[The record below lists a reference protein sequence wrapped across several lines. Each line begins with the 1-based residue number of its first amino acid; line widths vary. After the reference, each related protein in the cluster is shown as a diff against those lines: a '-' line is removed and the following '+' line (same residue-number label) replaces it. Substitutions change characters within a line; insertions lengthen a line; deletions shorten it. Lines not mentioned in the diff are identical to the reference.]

1 MSLNTRLV
9 RRSLSANR
17 VRLLLT
23 SFAIVIGVGFITA
36 SFVLADGL
44 RDSFERL
51 SVSANRADLTVRSVE
66 ELDARLPFT
75 DTLIGAIA
83 KVPGVAAA
91 IGQVETERI
100 QPVMADG
107 KPVTTPGPPQ
117 LGFAWTDSSA
127 SPFRIKSGKP
137 PTKDA
142 EFALDDL
149 TASANN
155 FEVGKTYDLL
165 TPTGTHRATL
175 VGTTLFGPDNVTLGA
190 TLSHLT
196 FEQAQSWFGL
206 VGQVQTIA
214 VVVDTSADRTTV
226 EADIAELLPGR
237 IEVASQA
244 TLTSE
249 TEDEYGAIS
258 NILGSVLLA
267 FAFLSLFVSSFIIAN
282 TYSVVVAQ
290 RIRELALMRALGASS
305 IQVRRLVLSEA
316 GVVGLSASIIGIAIG
331 VGLAAGIRALFDAL
345 GLGLPAADVILK
357 PRTLITALLSGTVV
371 TVLAALRPAR
381 RAAAILPVAAMAAS
395 TTGAEPVLPRRGL
408 VIGSAVGAVGIGS
421 GIAGFATAGQTR
433 TVTLAGAALC
443 LVLTVLITAPKLA
456 TPFVQVIGS
465 WLPRTFGVSGRL
477 GLSNTQRNPRRTA
490 TTASALTIGLT
501 VVTSALV
508 IGASIKDHLRETVS
522 SAFDPDTVV
531 VYSSGALGVPSELPF
546 SIKEGFAKD
555 PTFSSVTSVRNG
567 RLRIDGKPTKV
578 TGTEVEKL
586 TSLVDVEL
594 LEGQFS
600 FEPNNIAFLD
610 TVATARAIDVG
621 DTVSAQLTD
630 GSLRPLK
637 VSAIYGSDTTLGD
650 AMITLDWWELVNPSP
665 TDSILVARFDEV
677 VAEAARAE
685 RIKQLNDAFPQ
696 SLTQTPTQLAE
707 RITAQVDQLL
717 MVINLL
723 MALTVIIAL
732 LGIANTLGLA
742 VYERTREIGLLRAV
756 GMPRNQV
763 RRFIRIEAA
772 LVAAFGAFLGI
783 ALGAGLGVMTS
794 IALPDNVAS
803 GVSVPIVAIIALSA
817 IAIGAGIVSAYRPA
831 SRAARLDI
839 LDAIQLR

>member
-23 SFAIVIGVGFITA
+23 SFSIIIGVGFITA

-51 SVSANRADLTVRSVE
+51 SVSANRADLTVRSME
-66 ELDARLPFT
+66 EINARLPFT
-75 DTLIGAIA
+75 DTLIKSIA
-83 KVPGVAAA
+83 KVPGVTAA

-117 LGFAWTDSSA
+117 LGFAWTDSPA
-127 SPFRIKSGKP
+127 SPFRIKSGTP

-142 EFALDDL
+142 EFVLDDL
-149 TASANN
+149 TATANN

-190 TLSHLT
+190 TLTHVT
-196 FEQAQSWFGL
+196 FGQAQRWFGL

-214 VVVDTSADRTTV
+214 VVIDTSADRTTV
-226 EADIAELLPGR
+226 EAGIAELLPER
-237 IEVASQA
+237 IEIASQA

-282 TYSVVVAQ
+282 TYSVVVTQ

-305 IQVRRLVLSEA
+305 VQIRRLVLSEA

-331 VGLAAGIRALFDAL
+331 VGLAAGIRVLFDAL

-381 RAAAILPVAAMAAS
+381 RAAAILPIAAMAAS
-395 TTGAEPVLPRRGL
+395 TTGAEQVLPRRVL
-408 VIGSAVGAVGIGS
+408 VIGGISGAVGVAS
-421 GIAGFATAGQTR
+421 GIVGFAVDGQAR
-433 TVTLAGAALC
+433 TVALATAALC
-443 LVLTVLITAPKLA
+443 SVIAVLLTAPRLA
-456 TPFVQVIGS
+456 TPFVQAIGF
-465 WLPRTFGVSGRL
+465 WLPRIFRVSGKL

-546 SIKEGFAKD
+546 SIKDAFAKD

-567 RLRIDGKPTKV
+567 RLRIDSTPTKV

-586 TSLVDVEL
+586 TTLVDAEL

-600 FEPNNIAFLD
+600 FEPDNIAFLD
-610 TVATARAIDVG
+610 TVATARSIDVG
-621 DTVSAQLTD
+621 DTVSAELTD
-630 GSLRPLK
+630 GSTRPLK

-665 TDSILVARFDEV
+665 TDAILVAKFDELIT
-677 VAEAARAE
+677 ETQRTE
-685 RIKQLNDAFPQ
+685 RIQQLNETFPQ

-707 RITAQVDQLL
+707 RITTQVDQLL

-756 GMPRNQV
+756 GMPRHQV

-772 LVAAFGAFLGI
+772 LVATFGAFLGI
-783 ALGAGLGVMTS
+783 ALGVGLGVMTS
-794 IALPDNVAS
+794 IALPESAANGAK
-803 GVSVPIVAIIALSA
+803 VPIATIISLAA
-817 IAIGAGIVSAYRPA
+817 IAILAGIVSAYRPA
-831 SRAARLDI
+831 RRAARLDI
-839 LDAIQLR
+839 LEAIQFG